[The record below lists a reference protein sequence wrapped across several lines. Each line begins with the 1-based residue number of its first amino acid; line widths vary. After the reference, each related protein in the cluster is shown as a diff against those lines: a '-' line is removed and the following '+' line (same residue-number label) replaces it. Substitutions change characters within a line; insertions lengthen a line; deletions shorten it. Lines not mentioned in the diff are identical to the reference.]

1 MPEAAVTKHRVRDR
15 AKSLAADVE
24 ARSHGTMTAKS
35 TDGLGR
41 RATSGN
47 KTKPQMLTV
56 VDISAPCDN
65 RRKST
70 EKKRS

>member
-15 AKSLAADVE
+15 ANSLVADVE
-24 ARSHGTMTAKS
+24 ARGHGTMTAKS
-35 TDGLGR
+35 TDGLVDGR
-41 RATSGN
+41 RVAT
-47 KTKPQMLTV
+47 KQTPKMLTV
-56 VDISAPCDN
+56 LDVSVPCDN